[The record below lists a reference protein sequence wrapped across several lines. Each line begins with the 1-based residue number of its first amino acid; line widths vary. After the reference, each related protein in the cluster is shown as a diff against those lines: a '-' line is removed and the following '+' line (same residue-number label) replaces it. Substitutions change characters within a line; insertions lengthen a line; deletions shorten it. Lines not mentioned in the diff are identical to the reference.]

1 MVRHMQRNDLSSARS
16 PRGRCGDAGDRPD
29 AGTPYSAKRYSV
41 TVPATNWSVRFK
53 APLRTPHG
61 VAHSYD
67 VRLRRELTHRRLF
80 VALVR
85 RFFRVVGLHLL
96 DASLIASL
104 VWVMG
109 LVRPELIAAR
119 AYIPAL
125 VVVVLAGLN
134 AAGSYSSGDRRRDRK
149 RLLYGVSSAVLILAF
164 LATVP
169 PAIPLEL
176 TFLLQFGALAVLAL
190 SLGRMAIDQLVRQAY
205 RRGFGLRKAVVVG
218 NLDEVGRAI
227 RQLRDDRNIDQYF
240 LGHITP
246 EDDPDPAS
254 LGSLGETRRI
264 VDEMDVQE
272 VIVTRPLSSAQMR
285 EISEICFEMGAA
297 LYVMPSVSG
306 ETELRAEPMR
316 FGECT
321 LLQLHPA
328 RLELPALLVKRCFD
342 LIGSAVLI
350 ILLAPL
356 MLMVAVAVKLE
367 SDGPVFYRSKRVG
380 LRGRHFQMWKFRSM
394 KDGAP
399 DLALELAHLNIYQ
412 SGAFKIPNDPRVT
425 RLGRF
430 LRRYSLDELPQLF
443 NVLCGDMS
451 LVGPRPPLPSE
462 VAGYKP
468 HHFER
473 LSVIPG
479 ITGPWQVSGRNLIT
493 DFDQVVRLEGAYI
506 RSWSL
511 LLDAKILMR
520 TLAVVV
526 RGNGAY

>member
-1 MVRHMQRNDLSSARS
+1 M
-16 PRGRCGDAGDRPD
+16 
-29 AGTPYSAKRYSV
+29 
-41 TVPATNWSVRFK
+41 
-53 APLRTPHG
+53 
-61 VAHSYD
+61 
-67 VRLRRELTHRRLF
+67 
-80 VALVR
+80 R
-85 RFFRVVGLHLL
+85 RFFRVVGLHLI
-96 DASLIASL
+96 DASLIASV
-104 VWVMG
+104 VWVLG
-109 LVRPELIAAR
+109 FVNAAHAQAR

-125 VVVVLAGLN
+125 IVVVLAGLN

-149 RLLYGVSSAVLILAF
+149 RLLYGVSFGVFILAF

-169 PAIPLEL
+169 PTIPLGL
-176 TFLLQFGALAVLAL
+176 AFLLEFGVLTVVAL
-190 SLGRMAIDQLVRQAY
+190 SVGRMAVDQLVRQAY
-205 RRGFGLRKAVVVG
+205 RRGFGLRKAVVIG

-264 VDEMDVQE
+264 VDAMDVQE
-272 VIVTRPLSSAQMR
+272 VIVTRPLTGPQMR
-285 EISEICFEMGAA
+285 EISEICFESGAA

-306 ETELRAEPMR
+306 GAAFRTEPMR

-342 LIGSAVLI
+342 LTCAAILVV
-350 ILLAPL
+350 LLAPL
-356 MLMVAVAVKLE
+356 MLLIAVAVKLE
-367 SDGPVFYRSKRVG
+367 SAGPVFYRSERVG
-380 LRGRHFQMWKFRSM
+380 LRGKHFQMWKFRSM
-394 KDGAP
+394 QAGAP
-399 DLALELAHLNIYQ
+399 DLAVELAHLNIYR

-425 RLGRF
+425 RLGRI
-430 LRRYSLDELPQLF
+430 LRRYSMDELPQLF
-443 NVLCGDMS
+443 NVLRGEMS

-462 VAGYKP
+462 VADYKP

-511 LLDAKILMR
+511 LLDGKILLR
-520 TLAVVV
+520 TGAVVV